1 MTPLLLALLAVQ
13 NCAMGFLLNARP
25 RTPEAFSPSSV
36 IFVSEVLKLAVSSL
50 LVVFVSRP
58 KDVDAAELK
67 RVSNCRY
74 IWLRCTQ
81 SGFWLMAVVAAMFVV
96 QGNLKLFSAPLLT
109 PTTFQVLQESKLI
122 FVIIASIVVLRVR
135 VTPAQ
140 WLAVFTMLA
149 AIMLMQSRPA
159 DRDAPPSS
167 TSTAAI
173 VHPTLDRQ
181 IGTIGMLL
189 VGTIGAFASV
199 LIERAMRTADTWV
212 VNTQLSFFSLLPA
225 AAPLVASGRF
235 DILHGFNLLAWATVL
250 NLAFGG
256 ILVALVIKKC
266 GNIAKTFTTPLAIVL
281 SYLIS
286 VTWMATP
293 WSWPIAGAC
302 VMAVCS
308 ILLYNFFKPEPV
320 SVPTIRVDEESSDEK
335 GFLLNPVDDGA
346 SDDSGASRRGS
357 REAASGWK

>member
-1 MTPLLLALLAVQ
+1 
-13 NCAMGFLLNARP
+13 
-25 RTPEAFSPSSV
+25 
-36 IFVSEVLKLAVSSL
+36 
-50 LVVFVSRP
+50 
-58 KDVDAAELK
+58 
-67 RVSNCRY
+67 
-74 IWLRCTQ
+74 
-81 SGFWLMAVVAAMFVV
+81 MAVVAAMFVV

-122 FVIIASIVVLRVR
+122 FVIIASIVVLRTK
-135 VTPAQ
+135 VTGAQ

-149 AIMLMQSRPA
+149 AIILMQSRPV
-159 DRDAPPSS
+159 DATPQAQAISS
-167 TSTAAI
+167 
-173 VHPTLDRQ
+173 HPLLDRR

-199 LIERAMRTADTWV
+199 LIERAMRTTDMWV

-235 DILHGFNLLAWATVL
+235 DFLRGFNLLAWATVL

-256 ILVALVIKKC
+256 ILVALVIKRC

-286 VTWMATP
+286 VTFMATP
-293 WSWPIAGAC
+293 WSWPIAGAS

-308 ILLYNFFKPEPV
+308 ILLYNLFKPEAPR
-320 SVPTIRVDEESSDEK
+320 SIPENDASEEK
-335 GFLLNPVDDGA
+335 GLLLVSPTESADESMTLCTGED
-346 SDDSGASRRGS
+346 SDVSRD
-357 REAASGWK
+357 WK